1 MRRVG
6 DRVAGID
13 VHRDTAVVCCQL
25 WAEQQLTVDKQT
37 FSTTATGLRS
47 LRDWLAGH
55 EIELVV
61 MEATGDYWK
70 PVFYPMEGLFGEVW
84 VVNAQHVKNVPGRKT
99 DMADAEWLADVAAHG
114 MVRPSF
120 IPPPEVRSVRD
131 LTRYR
136 KTQIKARG
144 QEIQRLEK
152 VLQDAGVKLT
162 SVASRVWSKSSAAM
176 VEALIAGERDPAK
189 LAELA
194 KGRMRSKIPELVE
207 ALEGNWR
214 PHHSVVAGRI
224 LAHIKFLDEQIES
237 LNTEIV
243 EATRPFD
250 AAVTLLETIPGVSTL
265 TAQTIVAEIGTDM
278 TRFPTAG
285 HLAAWAGLAPGSRE
299 SAGKHKPVGTRK
311 GGRHLRT
318 SMIEAAK
325 SASRAKNTFFAAR
338 YRRVA
343 RRRGHQRATVAV
355 AHSMICAV
363 WHMLATGEVYN
374 DLGEEHYD
382 RYQQPERRHQR
393 AITELQSAGYTITAP
408 QAA

>member
-1 MRRVG
+1 MRRVR

-13 VHRDTAVVCCQL
+13 VHRDTAVACCQV
-25 WAEQQLTVDKQT
+25 WADQQLTVDKKT
-37 FSTTATGLRS
+37 FSTTASGLRS
-47 LRDWLAGH
+47 LREWLA
-55 EIELVV
+55 EREVELVV

-70 PVFYPMEGLFGEVW
+70 PVFYPMEGLFAEVW

-120 IPPPEVRSVRD
+120 VPPLEVRSVRD
-131 LTRYR
+131 LVRYR

-162 SVASRVWSKSSAAM
+162 SVASRVWSKSAEAM
-176 VEALIAGERDPAK
+176 VGALIGGERDPEK

-194 KGRMRSKIPELVE
+194 KGRMRSKIPELIE
-207 ALEGNWR
+207 ALEGSWR
-214 PHHSVVAGRI
+214 PHHSVVAARI
-224 LAHIKFLDEQIES
+224 LAHIAFLDAQIDE

-265 TAQTIVAEIGTDM
+265 TAQSIVAEIGVDM
-278 TRFPTAG
+278 TRFPTPG

-299 SAGKHKPVGTRK
+299 SAGKHKPSGTRK
-311 GGRHLRT
+311 GSRHLRT
-318 SMIEAAK
+318 AMIEAAK
-325 SASRAKNTFFAAR
+325 SASRTKGTFLAAR

-343 RRRGHQRATVAV
+343 RRRGHQKATVAV
-355 AHSMICAV
+355 AHSMLVAA
-363 WHMLATGEVYN
+363 WHMLSTGEVYN
-374 DLGEEHYD
+374 DLGEEHFD
-382 RYQQPERRHQR
+382 RYQQPERRHHR
-393 AITELQSAGYTITAP
+393 AITELQAAGYTITTP

>member
-1 MRRVG
+1 MRRVR

-13 VHRDTAVVCCQL
+13 VHRDTAVACCQV
-25 WAEQQLTVDKQT
+25 WADQQLTVDKKT
-37 FSTTATGLRS
+37 FSTTASGLRS
-47 LRDWLAGH
+47 LREWLA
-55 EIELVV
+55 EREVELVV
-61 MEATGDYWK
+61 MEATGDCWE
-70 PVFYPMEGLFGEVW
+70 PVFYRMAGQLREGR
-84 VVNAQHVKNVPGRKT
+84 VVKAQHVKNVPGRKT

-120 IPPPEVRSVRD
+120 VPPLEVRSVRD
-131 LTRYR
+131 LVRYR

-162 SVASRVWSKSSAAM
+162 SVASRVWSKSAEAM
-176 VEALIAGERDPAK
+176 VGALIGGERDPEK

-194 KGRMRSKIPELVE
+194 KGRMRSKIPELIE
-207 ALEGNWR
+207 ALEGSWR
-214 PHHSVVAGRI
+214 PHHSVVAARI
-224 LAHIKFLDEQIES
+224 LAHIAFLDAQIDE

-265 TAQTIVAEIGTDM
+265 TAQSIVAEIGVDM
-278 TRFPTAG
+278 TRFPTPG

-299 SAGKHKPVGTRK
+299 SAGKHKPSGTRK
-311 GGRHLRT
+311 GSRHLRT
-318 SMIEAAK
+318 AMIEAAK
-325 SASRAKNTFFAAR
+325 SASRTKGTFLAAR

-343 RRRGHQRATVAV
+343 RRRGHQKATVAV
-355 AHSMICAV
+355 AHSMLVAA
-363 WHMLATGEVYN
+363 WHMLSTGEVYN
-374 DLGEEHYD
+374 DLGEEHFD
-382 RYQQPERRHQR
+382 RYQQPERRHHR
-393 AITELQSAGYTITAP
+393 AITELQAAGYTITTP

>member
-1 MRRVG
+1 MRRVR

-13 VHRDTAVVCCQL
+13 VHRDTVVVCRRVF
-25 WAEQQLTVDKQT
+25 ADEQLTVDKAT
-37 FSTTATGLRS
+37 FATTATGLRS
-47 LRDWLAGH
+47 MREWLAVGD
-55 EIELVV
+55 IELVV

-70 PVFYPMEGLFGEVW
+70 PVFYPMEGVFDDVW

-99 DMADAEWLADVAAHG
+99 DLADAEWLADVAAHG

-120 IPPPEVRSVRD
+120 IPPPEIRALRD

-136 KTQIKARG
+136 KTQIKARA

-162 SVASRVWSKSSAAM
+162 SVASRVWSKSSRAM
-176 VEALIAGERDPAK
+176 IEALIAGERDPGT

-194 KGRMRSKIPELVE
+194 KGRMRSKIPELID

-214 PHHSVVAGRI
+214 SHHSLLAKRI
-224 LAHIKFLDEQIES
+224 LAHIDFLDAQIED

-243 EATRPFD
+243 EATRPFRS
-250 AAVTLLETIPGVSTL
+250 AVELLQTMPGVSTL
-265 TAQTIVAEIGTDM
+265 TAEIIIAEIGTDM

-285 HLAAWAGLAPGSRE
+285 HLAAWSGLAPGNRE
-299 SAGKHKPVGTRK
+299 SAGKHKPTGTRP
-311 GGRHLRT
+311 GGRQLR
-318 SMIEAAK
+318 SALIEAAK
-325 SASRAKNTFFAAR
+325 SASRTKGTFLSAR
-338 YRRVA
+338 YQRVA

-355 AHSMICAV
+355 AHTMICAA
-363 WHMLATGEVYN
+363 WHMLSTGETYN
-374 DLGEEHYD
+374 DLGEHFHD
-382 RYQQPERRHQR
+382 RFNQPDRRR
-393 AITELQSAGYTITAP
+393 NRTITELEAAGYTITAP

>member
-1 MRRVG
+1 MRRVR

-70 PVFYPMEGLFGEVW
+70 SVFYPMEGLFGEVW

-162 SVASRVWSKSSAAM
+162 SVASRV
-176 VEALIAGERDPAK
+176 
-189 LAELA
+189 
-194 KGRMRSKIPELVE
+194 
-207 ALEGNWR
+207 
-214 PHHSVVAGRI
+214 
-224 LAHIKFLDEQIES
+224 
-237 LNTEIV
+237 
-243 EATRPFD
+243 
-250 AAVTLLETIPGVSTL
+250 
-265 TAQTIVAEIGTDM
+265 
-278 TRFPTAG
+278 
-285 HLAAWAGLAPGSRE
+285 
-299 SAGKHKPVGTRK
+299 
-311 GGRHLRT
+311 
-318 SMIEAAK
+318 
-325 SASRAKNTFFAAR
+325 
-338 YRRVA
+338 
-343 RRRGHQRATVAV
+343 
-355 AHSMICAV
+355 
-363 WHMLATGEVYN
+363 
-374 DLGEEHYD
+374 
-382 RYQQPERRHQR
+382 
-393 AITELQSAGYTITAP
+393 
-408 QAA
+408 

>member
-1 MRRVG
+1 MRRVR

-13 VHRDTAVVCCQL
+13 VHRDTAVACCQV
-25 WAEQQLTVDKQT
+25 WADQQLTVDKKT
-37 FSTTATGLRS
+37 FSTTASGLRS
-47 LRDWLAGH
+47 LREWLA
-55 EIELVV
+55 EREVELVV

-70 PVFYPMEGLFGEVW
+70 PVFYPMEGQFREVW

-120 IPPPEVRSVRD
+120 VPPLEVRSVRD
-131 LTRYR
+131 LVRYR

-162 SVASRVWSKSSAAM
+162 SVASRVWSKSAEAM
-176 VEALIAGERDPAK
+176 VGALIGGERDPEK

-194 KGRMRSKIPELVE
+194 KGRMRSKIPELIE
-207 ALEGNWR
+207 ALEGSWR
-214 PHHSVVAGRI
+214 PHHSVVAARI
-224 LAHIKFLDEQIES
+224 LAHIAFLDAQIDE

-265 TAQTIVAEIGTDM
+265 TAQSIVAEIGVDM
-278 TRFPTAG
+278 TRFPTPG

-299 SAGKHKPVGTRK
+299 SAGKHKPSGTRK
-311 GGRHLRT
+311 GSRHLRT
-318 SMIEAAK
+318 AMIEAAK
-325 SASRAKNTFFAAR
+325 SASRTKGTFLAAR

-343 RRRGHQRATVAV
+343 RRRGHQKATVAV
-355 AHSMICAV
+355 AHSMLVAA
-363 WHMLATGEVYN
+363 WHMLSTGEVYN
-374 DLGEEHYD
+374 DLGEEHFD
-382 RYQQPERRHQR
+382 RYQQPERRHHR
-393 AITELQSAGYTITAP
+393 AITELQAAGYTITTP